1 MYLLIVIGLIIFI
14 TVIFCISKRSDNVD
28 VALEILKSKKDKT
41 FRYEKYSDNKIIV
54 YTKTNLGEIPTII
67 DVSNESI
74 EKFSKTGIFN
84 TDKDE
89 ELENEIQKL
98 KKELNDW
105 DYHFGKV
112 TTTYKTAKELEK
124 NDPYK
129 AIELYMSIKDSKYGN
144 FDVLS
149 RLIILFRKTKQK
161 EQELLHIDLKIEE
174 EQHREYQRKEFMK
187 KKYPESADY
196 IEECYNNKVPCINP
210 IYSNT
215 IDFYKKVNA
224 LIERKQ
230 KLLNKK

>member
-28 VALEILKSKKDKT
+28 VALEILKSKNDKT
-41 FRYEKYSDNKIIV
+41 FRYEKYSDNEIIV
-54 YTKTNLGEIPTII
+54 YTKTNLGEVPTII

-105 DYHFGKV
+105 GYHYGKV
-112 TTTYKTAKELEK
+112 TTIYETAKELEK

-129 AIELYMSIKDSKYGN
+129 AIELYMSIRDSKYN
-144 FDVLS
+144 YFDVLS

-161 EQELLHIDLKIEE
+161 EQELLHIDLKIEK